1 MLSAHQILI
10 PLTDINDARSLAEV
24 AGSVGKMLNSTSL
37 HLIYLPRTSVLG
49 SAKAAFT
56 DLDDLSDNQSAWL
69 NEEPGRRLSEAK
81 HALETSGM
89 RVSIEVIPTAYP
101 SESILKATMRLQPD
115 MVVMITSGK
124 GKERLTEEQQILKF
138 LLRKGGVNVMMV
150 PLRNSEQL
158 PFSNPQRILVPVDFS
173 GYARAALTVAK
184 ELAHELSHSRLMVL
198 NVATQSAG
206 YLAPQVHNWEYQFA
220 RDRIRMSLFQRLE
233 GFIHDT
239 YGPDTQYD
247 LDILFGDPVHQILTT
262 ATRSRTDL
270 IVMSSHGLSGIER
283 LMMGSVTEGVMRQAS
298 VPMLVV
304 KATDVHA
311 GVINAPFLAASA

>member
-10 PLTDINDARSLAEV
+10 PFTEISDIYALAEV
-24 AGSVGKMLNSTSL
+24 ADSLGKMLNSTSL
-37 HLIYLPRTSVLG
+37 HLIYLPRMSVLN
-49 SAKAAFT
+49 SAKAAIT
-56 DLDDLSDNQSAWL
+56 DLDDLSDAHPAGLTQ
-69 NEEPGRRLSEAK
+69 EIERRLSETK
-81 HALETSGM
+81 HFLKIRGIE
-89 RVSIEVIPTAYP
+89 VSIEVIPTEYP
-101 SESILKATMRLQPD
+101 SESILKATMRLRPE
-115 MVVMITSGK
+115 MVVMTTSAK
-124 GKERLTEEQQILKF
+124 GKERLSEEQQTLKL

-150 PLRNSEQL
+150 PLRNAEQVL
-158 PFSNPQRILVPVDFS
+158 FSSPERILVPVDFS

-184 ELAHELSHSRLMVL
+184 ELAHELPHSRLMVL

-239 YGPDTQYD
+239 HGPDAQYD

-298 VPMLVV
+298 VPLLVV
-304 KATDVHA
+304 KASDVPT
-311 GVINAPFLAASA
+311 GMINAPLLAASA